1 MGPDPFYIIPP
12 AEAPGSER
20 GIQSPRGLS
29 GPLLGPLAASFG
41 DLLRPLLGSLL
52 SCLFSLLSS
61 LFSLLSS
68 LFSLLSSLFSLLSSL
83 FSHLSSLFSLL
94 SSLFSL
100 LSCLLSFF
108 SLAEERERTE
118 TKKSLGAPRRALRAL
133 CGALGRPL
141 ASFGEPWDALGSSLS
156 PQEALGESLGTPRGT
171 ILELWG
177 SLFPLFFLPRRREP
191 PRGPSFS
198 RIDGFT

>member
-1 MGPDPFYIIPP
+1 MTAEGMLPQHAACSCSSSIILI
-12 AEAPGSER
+12 ELVS
-20 GIQSPRGLS
+20 
-29 GPLLGPLAASFG
+29 
-41 DLLRPLLGSLL
+41 
-52 SCLFSLLSS
+52 LFSRLSS

-68 LFSLLSSLFSLLSSL
+68 VSLSLLSILSSRFSLFSPLSSLFSP
-83 FSHLSSLFSLL
+83 
-94 SSLFSL
+94 LFSL

-177 SLFPLFFLPRRREP
+177 SLFPLFFHPRRREP
-191 PRGPSFS
+191 P
-198 RIDGFT
+198 

>member
-1 MGPDPFYIIPP
+1 MVFVPFACRFRFRVHSIAPRIPP
-12 AEAPGSER
+12 
-20 GIQSPRGLS
+20 
-29 GPLLGPLAASFG
+29 GPLG
-41 DLLRPLLGSLL
+41 LLSSLL
-52 SCLFSLLSS
+52 SPLFSLLSS

-68 LFSLLSSLFSLLSSL
+68 LFSLLSSISSL
-83 FSHLSSLFSLL
+83 FFLL
-94 SSLFSL
+94 SG
-100 LSCLLSFF
+100 LLSFF

-141 ASFGEPWDALGSSLS
+141 ASFGEPWDALGNSLS

-177 SLFPLFFLPRRREP
+177 SLFPLFFHPRRREP
-191 PRGPSFS
+191 P
-198 RIDGFT
+198 